1 MLNFSYC
8 NPTKIIFGKD
18 TIKDLGS
25 NLRLLGIKN
34 VLFLYGQGSIFKNNV
49 YNEATKSLKEN
60 NINFVELSGVK
71 PNPRLSKVK
80 EGIKVI
86 KENALQAIVAIGG
99 GSVIDSAKAISAG
112 SYYEGDV
119 WELFEKK
126 GTIKKALPIF
136 TILTISATG
145 SEMNSG
151 GVITNEDEGKK
162 WAFGSPLLYPKVSII
177 DPSIQSSLPNI
188 QTANGC
194 ADAISHVLELYLDG
208 TKNTDILDEI
218 SLGIIKTLI
227 KHTKILLNDNANYDS
242 RCEFVWSATL
252 ALNGINGTGRVGDWS
267 SHQIEHSLSV
277 LNDIAHGSGL
287 SIVMPAWIEYLKE
300 ICLDK
305 LVKLGENVF
314 DIKNGTDIEKV
325 DKTISA
331 LKDFYKEIG
340 LPTSLRDANVKK
352 EDISFI
358 AENASML
365 CPLGSLK
372 KLYKDD
378 IYNILNLAY

>member
-1 MLNFSYC
+1 MLNFNYC

-18 TIKDLGS
+18 TIKNLGS
-25 NLRLLGIKN
+25 NLKLFNIKN
-34 VLFLYGQGSIFKNNV
+34 VLLLYGQGSIFKNGV
-49 YNEATKSLKEN
+49 YNEAVNSLKDN

-86 KENALQAIVAIGG
+86 KENALQGIIAIGG

-112 SYYEGDV
+112 SCYEGDV

-151 GVITNEDEGKK
+151 GVITNEAEGKK
-162 WAFGSPLLYPKVSII
+162 WAFGSPLLYPKISIL

-227 KHTKILLNDNANYDS
+227 KHTKILLKDSHNYDS

-252 ALNGINGTGRVGDWS
+252 ALNGINGTGRVGDWA

-277 LNDIAHGSGL
+277 LNDISHGSGL
-287 SIVMPAWIEYLKE
+287 SIIMPAWMEYLKQN
-300 ICLDK
+300 CLDK

-314 DIKNGTDIEKV
+314 DIKDGTDIERANKA
-325 DKTISA
+325 ILA

-352 EDISFI
+352 EDLSFI

-365 CPLGSLK
+365 SPLGSLK

-378 IYNILNLAY
+378 IYNILNISY